1 MLAYSFFLSPGL
13 VYSQGPWSPT
23 RATVLPGLE
32 ALLPRGE
39 KTFYRLAADRPD
51 RPAAAAGLA
60 AIGAAVADTFTIP
73 ILLVAVLPA
82 WGGSLLPG
90 VLAALVAAW
99 CCQCMHRVQTPPN
112 PFLAMISRGDSH
124 DLMGAGDME
133 TFRLQTGLL
142 VSVVLAFGQCR
153 ESGAL
158 SDTAFVIAVAAHS
171 AANVAIRVSLG
182 LWAGGRSL
190 SLIHI

>member
-1 MLAYSFFLSPGL
+1 M
-13 VYSQGPWSPT
+13 
-23 RATVLPGLE
+23 
-32 ALLPRGE
+32 
-39 KTFYRLAADRPD
+39 
-51 RPAAAAGLA
+51 
-60 AIGAAVADTFTIP
+60 
-73 ILLVAVLPA
+73 
-82 WGGSLLPG
+82 LPG

-112 PFLAMISRGDSH
+112 PFLAMMSRGDFH

-182 LWAGGRSL
+182 LWAGGRSRGEDEGVLVGVEQRLLEL
-190 SLIHI
+190 SLACAAAIWWLGGGDDVPPAQTAEAAEAAGASGVGDGLAAKLLSFVGLSSDGRCRIFCDNH